1 MMLEASR
8 ILKEPAT
15 GSQRTRTVAVN
26 EPGAEKQPAWDL
38 SLVLILVLF
47 VAVAV
52 AVNSATCREAS
63 LLAPPGKR
71 LGKPSLE

>member
-8 ILKEPAT
+8 IPKEPAT

-26 EPGAEKQPAWDL
+26 EPGAEKQPAWGL

-52 AVNSATCREAS
+52 NSATCREAR
-63 LLAPPGKR
+63 LLAPPRKR